1 MAKNPW
7 TDELK
12 KQLGPGLFLASGL
25 EQIAPRFF
33 RNVIKELRG
42 WTKRRIHIF
51 TERLKMTRELW
62 LTVARMYNWTCLRC
76 GTQNL
81 YNKEIGKPKM
91 EVDHIKPLYLF
102 GLTVLWNLQL
112 LCSVCNKW
120 KGVKWMDFQNNW
132 VNGRWMRRV

>member
-62 LTVARMYNWTCLRC
+62 LTVA
-76 GTQNL
+76 
-81 YNKEIGKPKM
+81 
-91 EVDHIKPLYLF
+91 D
-102 GLTVLWNLQL
+102 
-112 LCSVCNKW
+112 
-120 KGVKWMDFQNNW
+120 
-132 VNGRWMRRV
+132 